1 MIFVPVFDDSD
12 GGSESQPMEPRNIYK
27 AEVDMSGVPKI
38 FGRFEGGGSLY
49 QYPEDDTELLG
60 LCWTP
65 SAKMR
70 WIGGKFVRTKIY
82 HVEMEAES
90 CTVEDFLKVLKGIGC
105 EDLFIACS
113 VERANLFFV
122 ELNEDS
128 ATRLRGSSGICDVYP
143 RG

>member
-70 WIGGKFVRTKIY
+70 WIGGKFDRTKACASSLEKHTIVMNIQMLIY
-82 HVEMEAES
+82 IHLRMFLRFIMWKWKLKVVQWR
-90 CTVEDFLKVLKGIGC
+90 TFLKC
-105 EDLFIACS
+105 
-113 VERANLFFV
+113 
-122 ELNEDS
+122 
-128 ATRLRGSSGICDVYP
+128 
-143 RG
+143 